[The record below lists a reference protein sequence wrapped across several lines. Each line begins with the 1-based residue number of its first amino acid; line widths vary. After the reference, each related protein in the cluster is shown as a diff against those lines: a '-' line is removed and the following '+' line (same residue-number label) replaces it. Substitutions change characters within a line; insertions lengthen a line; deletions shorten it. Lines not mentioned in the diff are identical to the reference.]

1 MRLHRVQVAA
11 AAVGDLFEHLEKQL
25 FFRLG
30 QTGINGKGTLKQP
43 GGAGGVDNGE
53 CRSLSEQ

>member
-1 MRLHRVQVAA
+1 MKIAP
-11 AAVGDLFEHLEKQL
+11 AAVGNLLEHLEKQL
-25 FFRLG
+25 FFRLC